1 MENFTKLMKDVE
13 ERKFLV
19 TNGGKGEQVQQT
31 QRNALKQEILA
42 ALFAD
47 LKEAYPYIYHSDGD
61 RTTGVLIEIA
71 NPTIANQVT
80 NEEGSGA
87 ITVSL
92 DVKILGLENNAE
104 LAEEMY
110 QENLVI
116 AEREKREKEAKKAAK
131 IARDEAERKRK
142 KAEVDKRKA
151 TFFEAKKA
159 REEELEKGTEG

>member
-1 MENFTKLMKDVE
+1 M
-13 ERKFLV
+13 
-19 TNGGKGEQVQQT
+19 
-31 QRNALKQEILA
+31 
-42 ALFAD
+42 
-47 LKEAYPYIYHSDGD
+47 
-61 RTTGVLIEIA
+61 LIEIA

-142 KAEVDKRKA
+142 KAEADKRKA
-151 TFFEAKKA
+151 ALLEAKKA
-159 REEELEKGTEG
+159 REEELEKEVEG

>member
-1 MENFTKLMKDVE
+1 MENFTKLMKEVE

-47 LKEAYPYIYHSDGD
+47 LKKSYPYIYHSDGD

-142 KAEVDKRKA
+142 KAEADKRKA
-151 TFFEAKKA
+151 ALLEAKKA
-159 REEELEKGTEG
+159 RTEELEKETEG

>member
-1 MENFTKLMKDVE
+1 MKEVE

-47 LKEAYPYIYHSDGD
+47 LKKSYPYIYHSDGD

-142 KAEVDKRKA
+142 KAEADKRKA
-151 TFFEAKKA
+151 ALLEAKKA
-159 REEELEKGTEG
+159 RTEELEKETEG